1 MECIQFHRSTLSAPG
16 YYQEA
21 LRYYNE
27 NVSTLSILLF
37 AISQFIIIISS
48 KQITNTGRLVRI
60 YRNVRRN
67 MRCNI
72 ISARGSKLI
81 SMPRINRIIFI
92 KIFRRLFI
100 LAQIYIYIG
109 VITNKT
115 DLIAANIK
123 KLLKIYE
130 TKIIV
135 DEHKFLLKIIHII
148 FITFCNLAYFLLP
161 TSAPILFIYLFFNI
175 QILLSRRGSMYND
188 SRYKYIEPQIT
199 VIIICSIIGEQI
211 HADIMHIRKRIDA
224 RV

>member
-100 LAQIYIYIG
+100 LAQIYIYIA

-148 FITFCNLAYFLLP
+148 FITFCNLAYFFLP
-161 TSAPILFIYLFFNI
+161 FYLFFNI
-175 QILLSRRGSMYND
+175 PTRSYFREEALCTTTRDTNISNR
-188 SRYKYIEPQIT
+188 E
-199 VIIICSIIGEQI
+199 
-211 HADIMHIRKRIDA
+211 
-224 RV
+224 

>member
-1 MECIQFHRSTLSAPG
+1 
-16 YYQEA
+16 
-21 LRYYNE
+21 
-27 NVSTLSILLF
+27 
-37 AISQFIIIISS
+37 
-48 KQITNTGRLVRI
+48 
-60 YRNVRRN
+60 
-67 MRCNI
+67 
-72 ISARGSKLI
+72 
-81 SMPRINRIIFI
+81 MPRINRIIFI

-175 QILLSRRGSMYND
+175 QIFREEALCTTTRDTNTSN
-188 SRYKYIEPQIT
+188 
-199 VIIICSIIGEQI
+199 
-211 HADIMHIRKRIDA
+211 RK
-224 RV
+224 